1 MLFGINQYGN
11 NDFED
16 EHPLNEFYIQGFRGN
31 NRNNPVSSLRSRS
44 VNGSTNEEANKTS
57 IMSDTENA
65 RLDEDFQVLIGH
77 MSDVNTLDVS
87 SSNELIVSGSND
99 ATVRIWKLTENG
111 DYRENTSDPPFISPI
126 TDAHSYGINSVRF
139 SPFSTT
145 LATGSTDGRIIL
157 WSTQTGKESFV
168 LYHPSEQA
176 IRCLSFS
183 PNSELLASGSDDET
197 VCIWDLRSRLLC
209 KCLRGPEAMI
219 TAITFTNDSFGI
231 IAGSSQ
237 GDLWYYQASGLAIG
251 KKLCM
256 VQGAHDM
263 GKSAVRLDS
272 CFIALTLMFLTA
284 ISHCRHSGYG
294 YVELLSDCNM

>member
-1 MLFGINQYGN
+1 MLFGINQYAS

-31 NRNNPVSSLRSRS
+31 SRNNPVSSLRTRS
-44 VNGSTNEEANKTS
+44 VNSSMNEESNKTS
-57 IMSDTENA
+57 IMSDTENGQ
-65 RLDEDFQVLIGH
+65 LDEDFQVLVGH
-77 MSDVNTLDVS
+77 TSDVNAVDVS

-111 DYRENTSDPPFISPI
+111 HYRENTSDPPFISPI
-126 TDAHSYGINSVRF
+126 TDHDYGINSVKF
-139 SPFSTT
+139 SPFSTL
-145 LATGSTDGRIIL
+145 LATASTDGKIIL

-219 TAITFTNDSFGI
+219 TAVSFTNDSLGI
-231 IAGSSQ
+231 LAGTSQ

-256 VQGAHDM
+256 VQTAHDM
-263 GKSAVRLDS
+263 GKLGVRLD
-272 CFIALTLMFLTA
+272 CLIF
-284 ISHCRHSGYG
+284 
-294 YVELLSDCNM
+294 

>member
-1 MLFGINQYGN
+1 MNMLFGINQYGG
-11 NDFED
+11 DFED

-44 VNGSTNEEANKTS
+44 VNSSMNDETNKTS
-57 IMSDTENA
+57 LISETEDG
-65 RLDEDFQVLIGH
+65 RPDDDFQVLVGH
-77 MSDVNTLDVS
+77 TSDVNTIDVS

-99 ATVRIWKLTENG
+99 ATVRIWKCGENG
-111 DYRENTSDPPFISPI
+111 VYRENTSDPPFISPI
-126 TDAHSYGINSVRF
+126 TDHTYGINAVRF
-139 SPFSTT
+139 SPFSTM
-145 LATGSTDGRIIL
+145 LATGSTDGKIIL

-219 TAITFTNDSFGI
+219 TAVIFTNDSFGI
-231 IAGSSQ
+231 LAGTMQ

-263 GKSAVRLDS
+263 GKIDRFD
-272 CFIALTLMFLTA
+272 
-284 ISHCRHSGYG
+284 
-294 YVELLSDCNM
+294 